1 MIQQRSQQK
10 IYERNN
16 EMNSSSQN
24 HVVDIDPIRLLKEHQ
39 AGRCA
44 VCRETR
50 KRLVVDHDHYT
61 GLVRG
66 LLCRSCNSTQGRDY
80 RAPWFEQYRAN
91 PPAARL
97 GLRVQYNKR
106 MPVKREIE
114 PLVKELA
121 ELIREDG
128 WDIGELSCV
137 QGDAAFNIH
146 KDLEILECVSLWSAG
161 QHKGQFTW
169 GDTGR
174 CNEYGQVLNTEHSL
188 PASTPLERVA
198 DTVTWT
204 MQIGRDSEALTSHLM
219 TRFGRVSADQVFNME
234 SGTAVVRLDCGDGQL
249 SRVVND
255 GSDIYFWSDPEFR
268 SSLIVRDGIDL
279 ECVANWVFQRA
290 DELIDHDEVRR
301 IDHGR

>member
-1 MIQQRSQQK
+1 
-10 IYERNN
+10 
-16 EMNSSSQN
+16 MNSSSQN
-24 HVVDIDPIRLLKEHQ
+24 HVVDIDPIGLLKEHQ
-39 AGRCA
+39 NGRCA

-66 LLCRSCNSTQGRDY
+66 LLCRSCNSTEGRDY
-80 RAPWFEQYRAN
+80 RAPWFVRYRDD

-97 GLRVQYNKR
+97 GLQIQYDKR
-106 MPVKREIE
+106 MPVKRGIE
-114 PLVKELA
+114 PLVRELA

-188 PASTPLERVA
+188 PASTPVERVA
-198 DTVTWT
+198 DIVTWT
-204 MQIGRDSEALTSHLM
+204 MRIGQDSERLTHLLHQ
-219 TRFGRVSADQVFNME
+219 RFGLVNVDMSFNIE
-234 SGTAVVRLDCGDGQL
+234 RQTAVASFDCGDGQL
-249 SRVVND
+249 KRVVAVD
-255 GSDIYFWSDPEFR
+255 SDIYFWSDPAFR
-268 SSLIVRDGIDL
+268 TSLIVPDEMDL
-279 ECVANWVFQRA
+279 ERVATWAFQRA
-290 DELIDHDEVRR
+290 NDLIEHDEAKGIDR
-301 IDHGR
+301 IGR